1 MKPPR
6 CPSAIRRRTWAD
18 SRLLGAA
25 PGAAIGLAPEARAL
39 AGRLGGGL
47 GLAPVL
53 VGPVGLVGLLGLFQ
67 LLTCLLDLARRAI
80 KPRGNVEFCVL
91 HHTNA
96 VLDMPLAQIAQR
108 GIAQRCRCSL
118 ACQRDRKSTR

>member
-80 KPRGNVEFCVL
+80 KPRGNRSEE
-91 HHTNA
+91 HTSELQSHSDL
-96 VLDMPLAQIAQR
+96 V
-108 GIAQRCRCSL
+108 CRL
-118 ACQRDRKSTR
+118 LLEKKKQ